1 LPHQRTPKVFPDPDA
16 LSAGAARRFVELAA
30 ASIAARGRFAVALS
44 GGSTPKRLY
53 QLLAS
58 PSFIDQID
66 WPNIDFFFG
75 DERCVAL
82 DHPDSNFRMA
92 QDALFST
99 GSARTAHVFPVPA
112 DCAPEEAAAKYAE
125 QIEQTVPFKNG
136 LPKFDL
142 ILLGVGP
149 DGHTASLFPDT
160 PALDVIDRI
169 AVAVY
174 AQAKGNWRVTLT
186 FPTLNNAAHTVVLLE
201 GAPKAVIVA
210 RLCSNAPPAGWPIER
225 IIPRDEVQWYM
236 DEAAASQIQGRY

>member
-1 LPHQRTPKVFPDPDA
+1 LPNQRIPRIFPNPDA
-16 LSAGAARRFVELAA
+16 LSAGAARRFVELAT

-58 PSFIDQID
+58 PNFIDRID
-66 WPNIDFFFG
+66 WSNIDFFFG

-92 QDALFST
+92 QQALFAH
-99 GSARTAHVFPVPA
+99 GGAQGARVFPVAA
-112 DCAPEEAAAKYAE
+112 DCSPDQAAEKYAE
-125 QIEQTVPFKNG
+125 QVAQNVPSKNG
-136 LPKFDL
+136 FPQFDL
-142 ILLGVGP
+142 VFLGVGA
-149 DGHTASLFPDT
+149 DGHTASLFPGT
-160 PALDVIDRI
+160 SALDVIDRT

-174 AQAKGNWRVTLT
+174 AQEKGNWRVTLT

-201 GAPKAVIVA
+201 GAPKAGIVA

-225 IIPRDEVQWYM
+225 ITPRNAVEWYM
-236 DEAAASQIQGRY
+236 DEAAAGTK